1 MQWYKLGYPVL
12 LAVLA
17 GAFIPV
23 QTGAN
28 TFLSKGLGN
37 LTLSTWVVFVIA
49 SLATLLIL
57 LLERP
62 SIPPRSKLKAIP
74 WFAWLCGGVL
84 GSGYIYLLIFTAP
97 TLGMAN
103 VLGIVVLGKVFT
115 ALAID
120 HFGWLGMGLKKI
132 NWKKG
137 LGAALMLLGIFLIK
151 QF

>member
-37 LTLSTWVVFVIA
+37 LTLSTWVVFVTA

-84 GSGYIYLLIFTAP
+84 GSGYIPKTKWFESFSLAP
-97 TLGMAN
+97 
-103 VLGIVVLGKVFT
+103 VLVHIVNPEHSGR
-115 ALAID
+115 
-120 HFGWLGMGLKKI
+120 
-132 NWKKG
+132 
-137 LGAALMLLGIFLIK
+137 
-151 QF
+151 